1 MPWIDEVWIRS
12 DVEKS
17 LVWKKHLNLCNICI
31 RILSNVTLVKIF
43 SSLNRDY
50 FRWGMISLNHISFQ
64 WFRKNTLVLFYVGIF
79 WLSHC
84 VVCVWGG
91 QPLEQDCQDGV
102 PSRVGQGL
110 NPLSLFPH
118 LSKRTVRVVTSWDF
132 GSSENFGL
140 DDARKACIP
149 HTPRWDSRPWTSED
163 FTVVCL

>member
-1 MPWIDEVWIRS
+1 MRYDFFKPHFISV
-12 DVEKS
+12 VLKKYLGFVLCGYL
-17 LVWKKHLNLCNICI
+17 LVITLCC
-31 RILSNVTLVKIF
+31 
-43 SSLNRDY
+43 
-50 FRWGMISLNHISFQ
+50 
-64 WFRKNTLVLFYVGIF
+64 
-79 WLSHC
+79 
-84 VVCVWGG
+84 VCVGGG

-140 DDARKACIP
+140 DDACKACIP